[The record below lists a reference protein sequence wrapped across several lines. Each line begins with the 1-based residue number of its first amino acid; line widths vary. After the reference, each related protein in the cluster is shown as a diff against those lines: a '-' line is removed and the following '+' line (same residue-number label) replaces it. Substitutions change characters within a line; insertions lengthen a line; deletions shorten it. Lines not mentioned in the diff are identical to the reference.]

1 MPPTSRT
8 LGRNY
13 STISNNHSNN
23 GNHNIVMPNPDDIL
37 PKEAWT
43 DFSGTDAWPR
53 FSGIRR
59 RSASDNDDIAGQEM
73 EDAATTSE
81 KSKKL
86 RQKPP
91 PPNYVNCQPDHC
103 QKEDN
108 SDNRVCPQQQQQPLL
123 NGLQPLASESNN
135 NVGLNGGCSSS
146 LQQIENNL
154 MEDNVNVNAVTTKN
168 QNDIWQLR
176 QKQRQPPQPPKRL
189 QQQQSNLRG
198 AGGKDQRNVTT
209 TTKQKEQNKL
219 KEEINGTSSSSSTT
233 AFLMDQH
240 YHDDTTAMAS
250 NEDGLTPNSVGLYCT
265 SEAEDEESDNEIQER
280 SPLFKPPSERLQ
292 WQDSPLQ

>member
-1 MPPTSRT
+1 MSFWRENSNVVEISPKNLTFKIIPPLQLLR
-8 LGRNY
+8 
-13 STISNNHSNN
+13 
-23 GNHNIVMPNPDDIL
+23 PQL
-37 PKEAWT
+37 P
-43 DFSGTDAWPR
+43 S
-53 FSGIRR
+53 
-59 RSASDNDDIAGQEM
+59 
-73 EDAATTSE
+73 
-81 KSKKL
+81 
-86 RQKPP
+86 
-91 PPNYVNCQPDHC
+91 
-103 QKEDN
+103 
-108 SDNRVCPQQQQQPLL
+108 QQL
-123 NGLQPLASESNN
+123 
-135 NVGLNGGCSSS
+135 
-146 LQQIENNL
+146 
-154 MEDNVNVNAVTTKN
+154 K
-168 QNDIWQLR
+168 
-176 QKQRQPPQPPKRL
+176 RQPPQPPKRL

-198 AGGKDQRNVTT
+198 AGGKDQRNVTA